1 MLGVIVVLTTFL
13 FRGKRPPVA
22 PPVRFEI
29 RLPAGTLNF
38 TLSPDGR
45 QLAFLAPGTDGRN
58 LVWIR
63 ALDSLEPH
71 PLPGTENVLGPPVF
85 WSPDSRFIAFQA
97 GNKLKKI
104 DISGGPPQDICD
116 ASVMVIGG
124 AWNRDGTII
133 FGTVGNGIMQVPAAG
148 GVPALLTTTEGR
160 NEVHTFPSFLPDGR
174 HFFYL
179 RAPENPGIYL
189 GSLDVKPEQQSSRRI
204 RLYIADGGLC
214 GVR

>member
-29 RLPAGTLNF
+29 QLPAGTLNF

-63 ALDSLEPH
+63 ALDSLEPR

-116 ASVMVIGG
+116 AFATVIGG
-124 AWNRDGTII
+124 AWNRDGIII
-133 FGTVGNGIMQVPAAG
+133 FGTIGNGIMQVPAAG
-148 GVPALLTTTEGR
+148 GVPALLTTTEWAQR
-160 NEVHTFPSFLPDGR
+160 DPHISVFPAAIGGI
-174 HFFYL
+174 FF
-179 RAPENPGIYL
+179 I
-189 GSLDVKPEQQSSRRI
+189 
-204 RLYIADGGLC
+204 
-214 GVR
+214 